1 MGNLSGSSL
10 FGVKTSRLCPFV
22 VLDKSFLQGV
32 SRAQLLLYARQG
44 WTFGVTEVLIHEQ
57 LRKRDDCRIT
67 NFFKLHS
74 IERSLRFLP
83 GIGEMM
89 RAETKLLKPAS
100 TILSAKV
107 MQFTLVQGPS
117 GELFEL
123 DEPSQ
128 RSLNQREA
136 EYRERC
142 EDMIAVWRDFDQ
154 IPELKNTR
162 GTTRMPEEV
171 TAFENKIRD
180 DHDDIRGVHRRHR
193 HPTFPAPELLDENW
207 TFFRWWQVQLLGGL
221 TYYSSYGVN
230 IDPQREKL
238 LHELFDLTYVLY
250 GALVGGLASRDK
262 QPIRRF
268 KLLRPDGVVLR

>member
-1 MGNLSGSSL
+1 MGNSSGSSP
-10 FGVKTSRLCPFV
+10 FGVKNSRLCPFV

-32 SRAQLLLYARQG
+32 SRAQLQLYARQG

-57 LRKRDDCRIT
+57 LRKRDDGRNT

-74 IERSLRFLP
+74 IERSLRFHP

-100 TILSAKV
+100 TILTTKV
-107 MQFTLVQGPS
+107 VQFTPVEGPS

-128 RSLNQREA
+128 RSLNQKEA
-136 EYRERC
+136 EYRQRC

-154 IPELKNTR
+154 VPELKNAS
-162 GTTRMPEEV
+162 GTIRMPEEV

-180 DHDDIRGVHRRHR
+180 DHDDIRGIHRRHR
-193 HPTFPAPELLDENW
+193 HPMFPAPELLDK
-207 TFFRWWQVQLLGGL
+207 
-221 TYYSSYGVN
+221 
-230 IDPQREKL
+230 D
-238 LHELFDLTYVLY
+238 
-250 GALVGGLASRDK
+250 
-262 QPIRRF
+262 
-268 KLLRPDGVVLR
+268 